1 MRPTGSMPQ
10 FGTRVGTPAMK
21 RPMAARRGSNPPTN
35 NHPARNADDTVQ
47 SGKAK
52 SERGEAKMKA
62 PRFPKSEAHRWV
74 AATAAIVLAGAAAF
88 VPEFYAGKKA
98 AGQEK
103 ESSHSAM
110 ADQSTTLADQT
121 DLAVTVYNSNIAL
134 VRDVRELH
142 LPRGNFRLK
151 FMDIAA
157 TVNPATVHFRS
168 LTEPDKVGVLEQNYE
183 YDLLEPAKLLNKYV
197 GKEVT
202 LVRSYM
208 DNGTTKH
215 EEIKA
220 TLLANNNGP
229 VWKIGNDIVTGGY
242 SESYRFPEVPANLYE
257 RPTLLMSL
265 ENSGATK
272 QKIESSYLAGNL
284 SWNADYV
291 LTVGR
296 DDKAADLDGWVTVI
310 NNSGTAFHNARL
322 QLVAGDLNRLPE
334 GGMRDERAQYGVA
347 MKAAAAPQFQ
357 QENFSE
363 YHLYSLGR
371 RTSVE
376 DKETKQISLLEGTG
390 VPVEKLFVVNGQGFY
405 YHNSQNPGSPIK
417 DPVMVFYKFK
427 NEEKSGLGIPLPA
440 GNVRVY
446 QKDSKGGL
454 LFIGEDHIDH
464 TPKDEFITVK
474 IGNAFDV
481 VSERKQT
488 DYKSIASH
496 VWEME
501 FEITLRNHK
510 DTPIT
515 VQVNEPIGGDWEML
529 SSSYKYTKTAAFA
542 AQFNVPVDKNGT
554 SVLKYRIR
562 ARW

>member
-1 MRPTGSMPQ
+1 MKTSQGV
-10 FGTRVGTPAMK
+10 GRV
-21 RPMAARRGSNPPTN
+21 RSYSIAA
-35 NHPARNADDTVQ
+35 
-47 SGKAK
+47 
-52 SERGEAKMKA
+52 
-62 PRFPKSEAHRWV
+62 
-74 AATAAIVLAGAAAF
+74 AAIALAGAAAF
-88 VPEFYAGKKA
+88 VPSYHAGKKA
-98 AGQEK
+98 EPQEK
-103 ESSHSAM
+103 EAGHG
-110 ADQSTTLADQT
+110 ADHSTTLSDQT
-121 DLAVTVYNSNIAL
+121 ELAVTVYNSNIAL
-134 VRDVRELH
+134 IRDVRQLQ
-142 LPRGNFRLK
+142 LPTGNFRLK

-168 LTEPDKVGVLEQNYE
+168 LTEPEKVGVIEQNYE

-229 VWKIGNDIVTGGY
+229 VWRIGNDIVTGVYG
-242 SESYRFPEVPANLYE
+242 ETYRFPEVPANLYD
-257 RPTLLMSL
+257 RPTLLMTL
-265 ENSGATK
+265 ENSGSPK
-272 QKIESSYLAGNL
+272 QKIEASYLASNL
-284 SWNADYV
+284 SWNSDYV

-296 DDKAADLDGWVTVI
+296 DDKAADLDGWVTIV
-310 NNSGTAFHNARL
+310 NNSGTAFHNAKL
-322 QLVAGDLNRLPE
+322 QLVAGDLNRLPAP
-334 GGMRDERAQYGVA
+334 MQYRAANMVA
-347 MKAAAAPQFQ
+347 KSELAAPAGQFA

-376 DKETKQISLLEGTG
+376 DKETKQISLLQGSG
-390 VPVEKLFVVNGQGFY
+390 IPVEKLFVVNGQNFY
-405 YHNSQNPGSPIK
+405 YHNAQNPGSPIK

-427 NEEKSGLGIPLPA
+427 NEEKAGLGIPLPA
-440 GNVRVY
+440 GNLRVY

-464 TPKDEFITVK
+464 TPKDEFMNVK

-488 DYKSIASH
+488 DYKSLSNRL
-496 VWEME
+496 WEME
-501 FEITLRNHK
+501 FEITIRNHK
-510 DTPIT
+510 DTPIS

-529 SSSYKYTKTAAFA
+529 SSTYKYTKTSAWA
-542 AQFNVPVDKNGT
+542 AQFDVPVKANGE
-554 SVLKYRIR
+554 SVLKYRVR
-562 ARW
+562 VKW

>member
-1 MRPTGSMPQ
+1 M
-10 FGTRVGTPAMK
+10 
-21 RPMAARRGSNPPTN
+21 
-35 NHPARNADDTVQ
+35 DT
-47 SGKAK
+47 
-52 SERGEAKMKA
+52 
-62 PRFPKSEAHRWV
+62 PRFPKNAASRWV
-74 AATAAIVLAGAAAF
+74 AATAAIALAGAAAF
-88 VPEFYAGKKA
+88 VPDFHAGKKNA
-98 AGQEK
+98 PQEK
-103 ESSHSAM
+103 DSGRIA
-110 ADQSTTLADQT
+110 APDQSTSLSDQT
-121 DLAVTVYNSNIAL
+121 DLAVTIYNSNIAL
-134 VRDVRELH
+134 IRDVRELQFG
-142 LPRGNFRLK
+142 RGNFHLK

-242 SESYRFPEVPANLYE
+242 SESYRFPEVPANLYD

-265 ENSGATK
+265 QNLGALK
-272 QKIESSYLAGNL
+272 QKIETSYLAGNL

-310 NNSGTAFHNARL
+310 NNSGTAFRNARL

-334 GGMRDERAQYGVA
+334 AARYSAAETVRAVPMA
-347 MKAAAAPQFQ
+347 KAAQQFQ

-363 YHLYSLGR
+363 YHIYSLAR

-390 VPVEKLFVVNGQGFY
+390 VPVEKLFVVNGQNFY
-405 YHNSQNPGSPIK
+405 YHNRQNPGSPLK

-427 NEEKSGLGIPLPA
+427 NEEKAGLGIPLPA

-464 TPKDEFITVK
+464 TPKDEFINVK

-481 VSERKQT
+481 VCERKQT
-488 DYKSIASH
+488 DYKSLGSNL
-496 VWEME
+496 WEME

-510 DTPIT
+510 DAPVT

-529 SSSYKYTKTAAFA
+529 SSTYKATKTGAFA
-542 AQFNVPVDKNGT
+542 AQFDVPVKANGE

-562 ARW
+562 AHW